1 VSVKQNFFIMDKF
14 SCDELQYQ
22 YHFFIDYY
30 FDITISYLLRIMN
43 FDFVT
48 IIDKEYIRYHGM

>member
-1 VSVKQNFFIMDKF
+1 MSVKQNFFIMDKF

-43 FDFVT
+43 FDSVMFFS
-48 IIDKEYIRYHGM
+48 